1 MSIKNYLLPVSILT
15 KQRKSSGRGLKKDE
29 EGSKESIII
38 NPHVDTISVSSGKEG
53 TTYYFLTLM
62 GQASGLYYALDHV
75 AWLERASLP
84 MNGKMNSI
92 HTNRCQISV
101 QLNKQ
106 GQDFVAQFYVLSVN
120 NADSVNGHN
129 FDEQGTHLNLMSDH
143 ISLDVTESDHVGFK
157 WLTTPKM
164 AKPHPNISGEGAV
177 RVELDLTRTMQKIE
191 KQYRNQINSLGDDE
205 VPLVLLGVAIAT
217 GGSADT
223 FTMTWKGQWNVNVI
237 TKSPNL

>member
-1 MSIKNYLLPVSILT
+1 MSINKTYLLPVSIT
-15 KQRKSSGRGLKKDE
+15 SKQKKDIGRHPAKDE
-29 EGSKESIII
+29 EGSSESIII

-53 TTYYFLTLM
+53 TSYYWLTLM
-62 GQASGLYYALDHV
+62 GQNSGLYYALDHV

-106 GQDFVAQFYVLSVN
+106 GQDFVAQFYIISVN

-129 FDEQGTHLNLMSDH
+129 FDEQGTHLNLFSDH
-143 ISLDVTESDHVGFK
+143 ISLDVTESDHVGFR
-157 WLTTPKM
+157 WLTKPKM
-164 AKPHPNISGEGAV
+164 AKPHPNISGEGTV
-177 RVELDLTRTMQKIE
+177 RVELDLTWHLQQLERK
-191 KQYRNQINSLGDDE
+191 YRNQYNSLGDSE
-205 VPLVLLGVAIAT
+205 IPLVLLGVVIAT

-223 FTMTWKGQWNVNVI
+223 FSMTWKGLWNVSI
-237 TKSPNL
+237 TTKAPL